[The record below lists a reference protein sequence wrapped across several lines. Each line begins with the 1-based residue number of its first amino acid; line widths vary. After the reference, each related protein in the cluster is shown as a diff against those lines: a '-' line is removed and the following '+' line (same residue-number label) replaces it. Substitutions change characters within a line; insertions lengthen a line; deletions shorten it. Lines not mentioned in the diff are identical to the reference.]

1 MALTQNEKFEKAIKN
16 LKLNT
21 EMIWVG
27 SITTEEDFN
36 KVNWI
41 TGADANNT
49 AITTTTNPHPELTWT
64 AVNNKMIEL
73 QTAYDA
79 LDYQRKRKA
88 EYPSIE
94 ELVVALYDT
103 EDKLAI
109 ENKRKAI
116 KDKYPK

>member
-1 MALTQNEKFEKAIKN
+1 MTDI
-16 LKLNT
+16 
-21 EMIWVG
+21 I
-27 SITTEEDFN
+27 
-36 KVNWI
+36 
-41 TGADANNT
+41 T
-49 AITTTTNPHPELTWT
+49 AIRAINPNAECTVNAEDYNQITWLNGTTPISKTDIETKQ
-64 AVNNKMIEL
+64 VEL

-116 KDKYPK
+116 KEKYPK